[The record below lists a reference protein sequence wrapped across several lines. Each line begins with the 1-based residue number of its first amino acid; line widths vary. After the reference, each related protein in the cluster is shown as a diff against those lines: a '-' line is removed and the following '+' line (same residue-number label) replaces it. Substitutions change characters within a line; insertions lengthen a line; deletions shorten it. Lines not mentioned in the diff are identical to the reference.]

1 MIRIRA
7 EGREQQIFRHRQRRR
22 QVAQAMVGRIVRLI
36 RVVHRDLVEVV
47 QVMVRVVE
55 DPAVANSSGKDET

>member
-1 MIRIRA
+1 
-7 EGREQQIFRHRQRRR
+7 
-22 QVAQAMVGRIVRLI
+22 MVGRIVRLI